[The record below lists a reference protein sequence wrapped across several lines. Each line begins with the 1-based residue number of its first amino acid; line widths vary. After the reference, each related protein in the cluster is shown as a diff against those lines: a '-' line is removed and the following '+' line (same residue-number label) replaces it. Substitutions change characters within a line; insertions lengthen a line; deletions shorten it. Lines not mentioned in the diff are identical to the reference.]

1 MNYEDY
7 RTPTGERHGYAD
19 RACAY
24 EMLFEEWVNNNNNI
38 ILLLVITMNL
48 EWDFYCCCGS
58 SRLQYQ

>member
-24 EMLFEEWVNNNNNI
+24 EMLFEEWVNNNNNN
-38 ILLLVITMNL
+38 TSNSNEL

>member
-24 EMLFEEWVNNNNNI
+24 EMLFEEWVNNNNNNNN
-38 ILLLVITMNL
+38 TSNNNEL

-58 SRLQYQ
+58 SKLQYQ